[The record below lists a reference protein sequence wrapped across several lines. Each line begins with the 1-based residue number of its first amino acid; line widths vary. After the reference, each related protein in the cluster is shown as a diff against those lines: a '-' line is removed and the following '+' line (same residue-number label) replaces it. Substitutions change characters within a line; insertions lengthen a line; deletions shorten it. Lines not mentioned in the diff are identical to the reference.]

1 MKGLVEGTCLREG
14 DEDRVDKDALCSENA
29 TLVAECLREI
39 KQLLACKRIPA
50 SKPGHVCVSSKEL
63 EGR

>member
-1 MKGLVEGTCLREG
+1 MKGLVE